1 MLHFAYWTG
10 IGWGVDPRGP
20 PKNPAWRIYS
30 RGGSIASLPWILQLK
45 GGVENLNKMLK
56 WIEKGK
62 GGLTSYHNNN
72 MRTANIRNAQ
82 ELKSVNAKE
91 SAALAQAFVS
101 KEFLEVQVEKGNI
114 DDVLTAITVSFWRLL
129 VDDVQTLKQHFLS
142 SWLVWKEK
150 VARIQWLAEFSG
162 KRFFAKTY

>member
-1 MLHFAYWTG
+1 
-10 IGWGVDPRGP
+10 
-20 PKNPAWRIYS
+20 
-30 RGGSIASLPWILQLK
+30 
-45 GGVENLNKMLK
+45 
-56 WIEKGK
+56 
-62 GGLTSYHNNN
+62 
-72 MRTANIRNAQ
+72 MRTANILNAQ

-129 VDDVQTLKQHFLS
+129 VNDVQTLKQHFLS

-150 VARIQWLAEFSG
+150 VARIQWLGEFSG